1 MHPNDLKLR
10 QLEDVLRP
18 LGTIP
23 APPRGGWIKAVRDA
37 IGMTTRQFAA
47 RLGLA
52 QPTVV
57 NAEKNEA
64 AGTITLSQLKRL
76 AAALD
81 CELRYVL
88 VPRMPLAER
97 VNVQAERKARERV
110 ANIAHSMALEA
121 QSTDSEFERRQ
132 IAEVKD
138 ELLRGRRSRLW
149 E

>member
-1 MHPNDLKLR
+1 MPSSDLKLR
-10 QLEDVLRP
+10 QLDGTRP
-18 LGTIP
+18 LLTVIP
-23 APPRGGWIKAVRDA
+23 APPRGGWIKTIREA
-37 IGMTTRQFAA
+37 IGMTTRQLAA

-57 NAEKNEA
+57 DAEKNEA
-64 AGTITLSQLKRL
+64 AGTITLSQLRRL

-88 VPRMPLAER
+88 VPHIPLAER
-97 VNVQAERKARERV
+97 VDAQAERKAREQV
-110 ANIAHSMALEA
+110 ASVAHTMALEA
-121 QSTDSEFERRQ
+121 QGTDSEFQRRQ

-138 ELLRGRRSRLW
+138 QLLRGRRSRLW

>member
-1 MHPNDLKLR
+1 MHSADLKLR
-10 QLEDVLRP
+10 QLDGGRP
-18 LGTIP
+18 LLTAIP
-23 APPRGGWIKAVRDA
+23 VPPRGGWIKAIRAA
-37 IGMTTRQFAA
+37 IGMTTRQLAV

-52 QPTVV
+52 QSTVV
-57 NAEKNEA
+57 DAEKNEA
-64 AGTITLSQLKRL
+64 AGTITLSQLKRF

-88 VPRMPLAER
+88 VPRIPLAER
-97 VNVQAERKARERV
+97 VDAQAERKALEQV
-110 ANIAHSMALEA
+110 ANVAHTMALEA
-121 QSTDSEFERRQ
+121 QGTDREFQRRQ